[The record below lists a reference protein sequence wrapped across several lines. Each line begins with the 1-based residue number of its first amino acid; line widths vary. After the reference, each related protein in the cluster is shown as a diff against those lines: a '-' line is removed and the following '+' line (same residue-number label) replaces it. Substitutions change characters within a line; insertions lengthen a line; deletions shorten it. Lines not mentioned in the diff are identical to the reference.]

1 MVAALPHSYKIDLM
15 RSASIVL
22 ALLLTA
28 CATTVPQATSQHPV
42 LVDRLFCGLEIPGG
56 GMVSE
61 AELQQ
66 FFDEVVVPKFPDGF
80 TVYRAEGVFQRD
92 HEPSVIIEIIHDP
105 DQRISRDVEEIAQE
119 YRRRFRQTAVLRVSM
134 PAGMATID

>member
-1 MVAALPHSYKIDLM
+1 M
-15 RSASIVL
+15 RRASSIVL

-28 CATTVPQATSQHPV
+28 CATTGPYERQEPV

-56 GMVSE
+56 GTVSE
-61 AELQQ
+61 AELKQ
-66 FFDEVVVPKFPDGF
+66 FLDEVVVPKFPDGF
-80 TVYRAEGVFQRD
+80 TVYRAEGVFQRE

-105 DQRISRDVEEIAQE
+105 DERITRDVEEIAQE
-119 YRRRFRQTAVLRVSM
+119 YRRRFRQTAVLRVTI